1 MTEER
6 IQEVLRC
13 CEEKNIKVKRMRITM
28 EDLTPEDE
36 GYFSRKAAKSQN
48 E

>member
-13 CEEKNIKVKRMRITM
+13 CSEKQIIVKRMRITM
-28 EDLTPEDE
+28 EDL
-36 GYFSRKAAKSQN
+36 SRG
-48 E
+48 